1 MMREKRL
8 VLSMCVDLMKST
20 PLSILI
26 AYFPVLSRNAMEKRW
41 STEECAMVRGMAG
54 IADLP
59 IQEDAPR
66 EEIVNQILETMAN
79 TPTPVL
85 SACFRIMRE
94 HTLPPLRN
102 KPSAT
107 SRFDCLNIR
116 YGQQFAVHEGQAS
129 S

>member
-1 MMREKRL
+1 
-8 VLSMCVDLMKST
+8 
-20 PLSILI
+20 
-26 AYFPVLSRNAMEKRW
+26 MEKRW

-54 IADLP
+54 IAELP
-59 IQEDAPR
+59 VQKDAPR
-66 EEIVNQILETMAN
+66 EEIVHQMLETMAN

-85 SACFRIMRE
+85 SACFRIMRK

-107 SRFDCLNIR
+107 ARLDCLNIR
-116 YGQQFAVHEGQAS
+116 YGKPLTVHEGQAS